1 MKHSDWHQK
10 YADSVRW
17 RVTPAGIEIEPG
29 ALIEPTP
36 GQRVRTAQYIRWCR
50 PAFEA
55 AAICYGVPIDLLL
68 ACALTESSADNPATP
83 LRENEMCVREEPG
96 FVADERTPHRVSA
109 GLCQLLLS
117 TARATMKDSSIDR
130 GWLLVPENSIR
141 ACASYMHDLEPKT
154 EHDPILTACAYNAG
168 GLYRNSSPENR
179 WKLRQYPIG
188 TSKHADRFAE
198 YFAAGMQA
206 EAEFSAPSFHEL
218 LDGYGDR
225 TDLTVINPR
234 SSR

>member
-17 RVTPAGIEIEPG
+17 RVTTAGIEIEPC

-36 GQRVRTAQYIRWCR
+36 AQRVRTDQYIRSYR

-55 AAICYGVPIDLLL
+55 AAICYGVPIELLI
-68 ACALTESSADNPATP
+68 ACALTESSSDNPKTP
-83 LRENEMCVREEPG
+83 VRENEICVREEPG
-96 FVADERTPHRVSA
+96 FVSDEQTPHRVSA
-109 GLCQLLLS
+109 GLCQLLIS
-117 TARATMKDSSIDR
+117 TARATMKDRSIDR

-141 ACASYMHDLEPKT
+141 ACASYIHDLEPKT
-154 EHDPILTACAYNAG
+154 EHDPIFTACAYNAG
-168 GLYRNSSPENR
+168 GLYRNSSPGNR

-198 YFAAGMQA
+198 YFAAAMQA
-206 EAEFSAPSFHEL
+206 KPRFDAPSFHEL
-218 LDGYGDR
+218 LDASADP
-225 TDLTVINPR
+225 TMAKAHF
-234 SSR
+234 SA